1 MKIDC
6 NVVLKTLLV
15 LVTFPAGGAF
25 AGQATPKINVEIK
38 VLPST
43 PACSVNTKDINFTH
57 DHVLRAF
64 GGEEVNEKTNLQL
77 QCAGNTNV
85 NVASIKLSGGDSDFS
100 SGQYCPRVP
109 LMNDTK
115 KYFSALMRIYAG
127 NQWVSL
133 CHDREISLNGLVVNP
148 NGNLNLD
155 TQLFPLP
162 GKNASNTPK
171 GQHISANLTITMSYS

>member
-25 AGQATPKINVEIK
+25 AGQATPQIKVEIK

-43 PACSVNTKDINFTH
+43 PACSVNTNDINFTH
-57 DHVLRAF
+57 DQVLRSF
-64 GGEEVNEKTNLQL
+64 GGYEVKERTNLHL
-77 QCAGNTNV
+77 QCAGDTNV
-85 NVASIKLSGGDSDFS
+85 NVASIKLSGGNSDAS
-100 SGQYCPRVP
+100 SDPYCPRVP
-109 LMNDTK
+109 LINNTQQF
-115 KYFSALMRIYAG
+115 FSALMRIYAG

-133 CHDREISLNGLVVNP
+133 CHNREISLNGLVVYP
-148 NGNLNLD
+148 NWNLNLD

-162 GKNASNTPK
+162 GKNASNTPE
-171 GQHISANLTITMSYS
+171 GQYKSANLTITMSYS